1 MAETSGRMLRFELNV
16 PVDVALQS
24 EDGVV
29 IAGRY
34 GDRVIYTLN
43 DSRTMYVAPFVAQR
57 IRELGIRAGESFKIC
72 KRHVKT
78 GRSKT
83 VDWLVE
89 RPDADGET
97 QLERDLRDSI
107 EIANSRNASSTA
119 TSPPT
124 PDPTRVI
131 VLPRRVTKASDIQT
145 KAPAAV
151 NASRDGDSTSS
162 LPPASDDGKQPPPDT
177 QLAHALKTAIAAAV
191 EAEKFAKTL
200 DYNIR
205 FTTDDVRSMGITIL
219 IGMQQRQR

>member
-1 MAETSGRMLRFELNV
+1 MNMPNILRFEANV
-16 PVDVALQS
+16 PVEVELQS
-24 EDGVV
+24 AAGVTV
-29 IAGRY
+29 AGRY
-34 GDRVIYTLN
+34 SDRVMFTLN
-43 DSRTMYVAPFVAQR
+43 DNRTMYVAPFVAQR
-57 IRELGIRAGESFKIC
+57 INELGIRAGEPFKIC

-83 VDWLVE
+83 VTWLVE

-107 EIANSRNASSTA
+107 EIANAEKENAPSTA
-119 TSPPT
+119 PT
-124 PDPTRVI
+124 PSGATKPVI
-131 VLPRRVTKASDIQT
+131 VLPPRITKASELQAR
-145 KAPAAV
+145 APSNGNGAE
-151 NASRDGDSTSS
+151 NGHHTPTT
-162 LPPASDDGKQPPPDT
+162 PPASDNGNQLPPNT

>member
-1 MAETSGRMLRFELNV
+1 MIAMPAIFRFETNV
-16 PVDVALQS
+16 PVELALQN
-24 EDGVV
+24 EAGITV
-29 IAGRY
+29 AGRY
-34 GDRVIYTLN
+34 SDRVMYTLDDN
-43 DSRTMYVAPFVAQR
+43 RRIYVAPFVARR
-57 IRELGIRAGESFKIC
+57 ISELGIRAGEPFKIC
-72 KRHVKT
+72 KRHVKS

-89 RPDADGET
+89 RIDADGET

-107 EIANSRNASSTA
+107 DIANSRNDNSTSA
-119 TSPPT
+119 PT
-124 PDPTRVI
+124 PASDPPSPVI
-131 VLPRRVTKASDIQT
+131 VLPRRVTKASA
-145 KAPAAV
+145 KAPTTV
-151 NASRDGDSTSS
+151 NGSANGHSTSS
-162 LPPASDDGKQPPPDT
+162 LPTESDDGRQPPPDT